1 MAKWV
6 RVWLAGSVIWA
17 FFVFLYS
24 DEGLD
29 LSSSRDN
36 EFYNFFLTIPIGCA
50 VIWLVLFL
58 FLRDK
63 EKKKFGD
70 HSLELEKGNAS
81 AARPASNQ
89 SSNTSIQQ
97 PMAAAGPT
105 ISSID
110 DDGLYQQA
118 LEELDNDQKVAAT
131 WSRSFAEASGDEQKA
146 KAYYIQLRVAGLKA
160 TAEVNK
166 NEMEQEKQEAVEAAE
181 LKMKEIEREKREEIE
196 AKEWVDSLK
205 KEKKRNIK
213 IGFITL
219 GIIMILVFFAAFG
232 PR

>member
-6 RVWLAGSVIWA
+6 RVWLAGSIIWA

-29 LSSSRDN
+29 LSSSRSN
-36 EFYNFFLTIPIGCA
+36 EFHNFFLTIPIGCA
-50 VIWLVLFL
+50 VIWLVSFL

-63 EKKKFGD
+63 EKKKFRD
-70 HSLELEKGNAS
+70 HSLELENAKRS

-89 SSNTSIQQ
+89 SSNTIIQQ

-110 DDGLYQQA
+110 DDELYQQA

-160 TAEVNK
+160 PAELK
-166 NEMEQEKQEAVEAAE
+166 RKEIEQEKQEAVEAAE
-181 LKMKEIEREKREEIE
+181 LKKKEIERKKQEEIE
-196 AKEWVDSLK
+196 AKERVDSLQ

-213 IGFITL
+213 NGFITL
-219 GIIMILVFFAAFG
+219 GIIMILLVIAAYR

>member
-6 RVWLAGSVIWA
+6 RVWLAGSAIWA
-17 FFVFLYS
+17 FFIFLYS
-24 DEGLD
+24 NEGLD
-29 LSSSRDN
+29 LTSATSGG
-36 EFYNFFLTIPIGCA
+36 FHNFFLTIPFGCA
-50 VIWLVLFL
+50 VIWLVSFL

-63 EKKKFGD
+63 EKKKFRD

-81 AARPASNQ
+81 AVRPSSNQ

-110 DDGLYQQA
+110 DDELYQQA

-160 TAEVNK
+160 TAEVKK

-181 LKMKEIEREKREEIE
+181 LKMKEIEREKQREIE
-196 AKEWVDSLK
+196 AREWVDSLK
-205 KEKKRNIK
+205 KKKERDIK

-219 GIIMILVFFAAFG
+219 GLIIILIVFAAS
-232 PR
+232 

>member
-6 RVWLAGSVIWA
+6 RVWLAGSAIWA

-24 DEGLD
+24 NEGLN
-29 LSSSRDN
+29 LSSARGDN
-36 EFYNFFLTIPIGCA
+36 FHNFFLTIPFGCA
-50 VIWLVLFL
+50 VIWLVSFL

-63 EKKKFGD
+63 EKKKFRD

-110 DDGLYQQA
+110 DDELYQQA

-181 LKMKEIEREKREEIE
+181 LKRKEIEQQKREEIE

-219 GIIMILVFFAAFG
+219 GLIIILIVFAAS
-232 PR
+232 